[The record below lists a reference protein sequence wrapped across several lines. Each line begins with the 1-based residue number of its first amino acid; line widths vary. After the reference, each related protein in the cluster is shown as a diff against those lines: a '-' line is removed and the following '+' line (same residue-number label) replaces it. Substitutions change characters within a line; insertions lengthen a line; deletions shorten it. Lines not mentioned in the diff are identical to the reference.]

1 MVEVDVLADLD
12 DLVTDVVVVVAFTGF
27 CFLLFFF
34 FVFFFNYIFVGVTG
48 DVVVV
53 VCLFFS

>member
-27 CFLLFFF
+27 CFFFF
-34 FVFFFNYIFVGVTG
+34 FFFNYIFVGITG
-48 DVVVV
+48 DVVV

>member
-27 CFLLFFF
+27 CFF
-34 FVFFFNYIFVGVTG
+34 FVFFYYIFVGVTG